1 MTREKA
7 YEVASALEDIHDFEI
22 FMDEI
27 DGVFN
32 NTEGNFEEFYHN
44 ELFPLLKKE
53 MDRQEH
59 IYFLSMRTMNWYG
72 DGIMFGIEE
81 DANSNVRTWEELYFE
96 TPTQVAL
103 WDENQYVGGIAYKDE
118 IICGCCGGTVKIDE
132 IIEFA
137 PSDVKPIIDYHDWI
151 PFDDEILADEQKD
164 FNWDYRNEADY

>member
-1 MTREKA
+1 MSKIYFVESELCPRIQFDNESDRN
-7 YEVASALEDIHDFEI
+7 EMALA
-22 FMDEI
+22 
-27 DGVFN
+27 
-32 NTEGNFEEFYHN
+32 
-44 ELFPLLKKE
+44 LW
-53 MDRQEH
+53 QEH

-96 TPTQVAL
+96 TPTQVAF

-164 FNWDYRNEADY
+164 FNWDYRNEADH

>member
-1 MTREKA
+1 MFNKIYFVESELCPAMSFDNESDRNEM
-7 YEVASALEDIHDFEI
+7 ALA
-22 FMDEI
+22 
-27 DGVFN
+27 
-32 NTEGNFEEFYHN
+32 
-44 ELFPLLKKE
+44 LW
-53 MDRQEH
+53 QEH

-96 TPTQVAL
+96 TPTQVAF

-132 IIEFA
+132 IVEFA

-164 FNWDYRNEADY
+164 FNWNYRNEADH